1 MLRNKENNVAQRK
14 EGLYM
19 KWFYNI
25 NDVEILRKEYK
36 KLVVKYHPDNG
47 GSEEI
52 IKEINNEYQILFKA
66 IKDEFEHSDKFNQST
81 EKQKQKYD
89 WKKDSNI
96 RDTIL
101 QLSKFHKIDIEI
113 CGVWIWVSNGYTYKK
128 ELHNLGFHFAKQK
141 KMWYIHFDDYYK
153 YSKKGT
159 SMNHIRKKYGS
170 IRICPEE
177 RDEIKMKI

>member
-1 MLRNKENNVAQRK
+1 MLRTNENNVAQRK
-14 EGLYM
+14 EGFYM

-36 KLVVKYHPDNG
+36 KLVVKYHLDNG

-52 IKEINNEYQILFKA
+52 IKEINNKYQKLFKA

-89 WKKDSNI
+89 WKRDFNI

-113 CGVWIWVSNGYTYKK
+113 CGVWIWISNGYKYKK

-141 KMWYIHFDDYYK
+141 KCGIYIF
-153 YSKKGT
+153 SIII
-159 SMNHIRKKYGS
+159 NIRKKE
-170 IRICPEE
+170 PV
-177 RDEIKMKI
+177 